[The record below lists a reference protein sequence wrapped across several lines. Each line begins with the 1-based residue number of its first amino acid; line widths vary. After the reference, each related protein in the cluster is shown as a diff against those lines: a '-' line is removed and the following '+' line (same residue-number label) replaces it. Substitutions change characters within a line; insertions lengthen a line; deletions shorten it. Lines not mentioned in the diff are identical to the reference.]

1 MIDDGGLLTEPDQME
16 VLPQIYVR
24 TLAATAGYL
33 TSVPE
38 PDRGSLDLR
47 LQAGGDYRPALD
59 LQLKATTTFPEN
71 PGSILSF
78 QLSIKNYRELSDR
91 DTPRLLVILALPKE
105 RKQWI
110 SVTEQELVLRRRAY
124 WLSLQQNY
132 SEITDQET
140 VTVHIPLQNMLN
152 IKTLQDRME
161 KSRKGEL

>member
-1 MIDDGGLLTEPDQME
+1 M
-16 VLPQIYVR
+16 R
-24 TLAATAGYL
+24 TLAAKASYL

-38 PDRGSLDLR
+38 PDRDSLDLR
-47 LQAGGDYRPALD
+47 LQTGGDYRPALD

-71 PGSILSF
+71 PESILSF
-78 QLSIKNYRELSDR
+78 QLSIKNYRELQIE
-91 DTPRLLVILALPKE
+91 TPRLLVILALPKE

-152 IKTLQDRME
+152 IKTLQDLME

>member
-1 MIDDGGLLTEPDQME
+1 ME
-16 VLPQIYVR
+16 VLSQVYVR
-24 TLAATAGYL
+24 TLAAKAGYL

-38 PDRGSLDLR
+38 PDRDSLDLR

-71 PGSILSF
+71 PESILSF
-78 QLSIKNYRELSDR
+78 QLSIKNYRELQIK
-91 DTPRLLVILALPKE
+91 TPRLLVILALPKE

-140 VTVHIPLQNMLN
+140 VTIHIPLQNVLN
-152 IKTLQDRME
+152 IKTLQDLME